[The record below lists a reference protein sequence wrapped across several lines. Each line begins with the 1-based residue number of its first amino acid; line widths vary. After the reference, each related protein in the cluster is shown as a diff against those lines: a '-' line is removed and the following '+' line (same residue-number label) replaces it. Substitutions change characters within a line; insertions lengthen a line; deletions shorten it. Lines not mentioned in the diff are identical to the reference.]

1 MSWVMKGESVTM
13 ARKKKDIVEEMRSWM
28 RRRMTKSF
36 KAPGI
41 VVRVRCLA
49 CTEEFS
55 EVGRGLLSMPREW
68 LLCYRQ
74 HRGLGRKK
82 KVMQSDLIFRKIIF
96 MTPWNMNRSG
106 VMQKD

>member
-1 MSWVMKGESVTM
+1 MDEATH
-13 ARKKKDIVEEMRSWM
+13 DEELQNTWYCC
-28 RRRMTKSF
+28 KS
-36 KAPGI
+36 KMLG
-41 VVRVRCLA
+41 VYRGV
-49 CTEEFS
+49 S
-55 EVGRGLLSMPREW
+55 EVGRGLLSMSKEW

-106 VMQKD
+106 VTQKD